1 MKINKKNAIKIF
13 LILLFSVLLLSTQCS
28 AAALNPDDYKPG
40 TVTTSDAQ
48 SFIDKAGVILGAIR
62 TFGVVLSVVVLMF
75 IGIKYMMGSVEE
87 KADYKKAMIPY
98 VIGVVLLFAT
108 TTLVS
113 VIFNWANGIA

>member
-28 AAALNPDDYKPG
+28 AAALNPNDYKPG
-40 TVTTSDAQ
+40 AVTTSDAQ
-48 SFIDKAGVILGAIR
+48 SFIDKAGVILGTIR

-75 IGIKYMMGSVEE
+75 LGIKYMMGSVEE